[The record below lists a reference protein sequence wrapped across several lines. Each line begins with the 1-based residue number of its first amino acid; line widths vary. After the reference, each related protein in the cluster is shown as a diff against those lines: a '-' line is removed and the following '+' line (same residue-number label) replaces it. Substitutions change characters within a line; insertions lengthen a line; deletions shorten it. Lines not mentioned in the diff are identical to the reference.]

1 MADPRRTLS
10 VTVRMTPKMAV
21 AAERALHR
29 AGMTEEN
36 VSLFRASHRIYCG
49 LLDAGW
55 EYDSVNRQYV
65 LKVPE

>member
-1 MADPRRTLS
+1 MTDPRRTLS

-21 AAERALHR
+21 AAERALHD
-29 AGMTEEN
+29 AGFAREDP
-36 VSLFRASHRIYCG
+36 SLYRASHRIYCG

-55 EYDSVNRQYV
+55 EYDSVNKQYV